1 MELVIVIVAVVVLGL
16 AAMVAAGKFGEMKA
30 EPVRDVYQP
39 PVPADRE
46 LDADDLEQVRFG
58 VQARGYDM
66 AEVDDLM
73 ARMAREL
80 DERDRRISEL
90 GQGRVPGRGLPIK
103 ADRDRAERLD
113 DDRSDAGDQDSG
125 TPTGAEPSR
134 VDDQADADR
143 GRAGAGAGAG
153 AEVRQKAA
161 RWRGTDEDES
171 DWERYRPNAG
181 SSAVGQ
187 DHTPSGGRS
196 TAEGPNAE

>member
-30 EPVRDVYQP
+30 EPVRDVYEP
-39 PVPADRE
+39 PIPADGE
-46 LDADDLEQVRFG
+46 LRADDLEGVRFG

-90 GQGRVPGRGLPIK
+90 GQGRIPGRGVPTK

-143 GRAGAGAGAG
+143 GRAGAEA
-153 AEVRQKAA
+153 RQKAA